1 MDSYHCWLQL
11 SSLLLTIF
19 EASANY
25 NRTKVDFKCTE
36 QIYTQTQRQST
47 EEEEEEEEKEEE
59 KEKEEKE
66 EERECFLR
74 PPIAF
79 QINTPGRSPRSCW
92 EAQAFVILALQVL

>member
-1 MDSYHCWLQL
+1 MDGYHWLQR
-11 SSLLLTIF
+11 SSSPLTIF
-19 EASANY
+19 EASAND
-25 NRTKVDFKCTE
+25 NRTKVDLKCTE

-47 EEEEEEEEKEEE
+47 VEE
-59 KEKEEKE
+59 E

-92 EAQAFVILALQVL
+92 EAQDEPFVILAPHVL

>member
-1 MDSYHCWLQL
+1 MDGAHWPQR
-11 SSLLLTIF
+11 SSSLLTIF
-19 EASANY
+19 EASAND
-25 NRTKVDFKCTE
+25 NRTKVDLKCTE

-47 EEEEEEEEKEEE
+47 EEEEKEEE

>member
-47 EEEEEEEEKEEE
+47 EEEEE
-59 KEKEEKE
+59 
-66 EERECFLR
+66 RECFLR

>member
-1 MDSYHCWLQL
+1 MDSFHCWLQL

-59 KEKEEKE
+59 KEKE
-66 EERECFLR
+66 RECFLR

-92 EAQAFVILALQVL
+92 EAQDGAFVILAR

>member
-1 MDSYHCWLQL
+1 MEWMAGYHWLQR
-11 SSLLLTIF
+11 SSSLLTIF
-19 EASANY
+19 EASAND
-25 NRTKVDFKCTE
+25 NRTKVDLKCTE

-47 EEEEEEEEKEEE
+47 EEE
-59 KEKEEKE
+59 E

-92 EAQAFVILALQVL
+92 EAQDEPL

>member
-1 MDSYHCWLQL
+1 MDGAHWPQR
-11 SSLLLTIF
+11 SSSLLTIF
-19 EASANY
+19 EASAND
-25 NRTKVDFKCTE
+25 NRTKVDLKCTE

-47 EEEEEEEEKEEE
+47 
-59 KEKEEKE
+59 E

>member
-1 MDSYHCWLQL
+1 MDSFHCWLQL

-47 EEEEEEEEKEEE
+47 EEEEKEEE

>member
-1 MDSYHCWLQL
+1 MGGAHWPQR
-11 SSLLLTIF
+11 SSSLLTIF
-19 EASANY
+19 EASAND
-25 NRTKVDFKCTE
+25 NRTKVDLKCTE

-47 EEEEEEEEKEEE
+47 EEEE
-59 KEKEEKE
+59 KEK
-66 EERECFLR
+66 ERECFLR

>member
-1 MDSYHCWLQL
+1 MDGAHWPQR
-11 SSLLLTIF
+11 SSSLLTIF
-19 EASANY
+19 EASAND
-25 NRTKVDFKCTE
+25 NRTKVDLKCTE

-92 EAQAFVILALQVL
+92 EAQDGAFVILAR

>member
-47 EEEEEEEEKEEE
+47 EEEEKEE
-59 KEKEEKE
+59 EKEEKE

-92 EAQAFVILALQVL
+92 EAQDGAFVILAR

>member
-1 MDSYHCWLQL
+1 MEWMATTGFNGLLHCW
-11 SSLLLTIF
+11 F
-19 EASANY
+19 EASAND
-25 NRTKVDFKCTE
+25 NRTKVDLKCTE

-47 EEEEEEEEKEEE
+47 EEE
-59 KEKEEKE
+59 E

-92 EAQAFVILALQVL
+92 EAQDEPFVILAPHVL